1 MNFIEYM
8 KKRNREREDKDNM
21 YPVIMSDREALNFL
35 EDYLL
40 GDDYQITDPISNA
53 QANVIVVHDI
63 LYKYSKRYRKEY
75 KKYKKER
82 RK

>member
-8 KKRNREREDKDNM
+8 KKRNSEREDKDNM

>member
-1 MNFIEYM
+1 MNFIEYI
-8 KKRNREREDKDNM
+8 KKRNSEREDKDNM
-21 YPVIMSDREALNFL
+21 YPVVMTDREALNFL

-82 RK
+82 RR

>member
-1 MNFIEYM
+1 MNFIEYI
-8 KKRNREREDKDNM
+8 KKRNSEREDKDNM
-21 YPVIMSDREALNFL
+21 YPVIMSDREALTFL

-40 GDDYQITDPISNA
+40 GDDYQITDPISNG

-82 RK
+82 RR

>member
-1 MNFIEYM
+1 MNFIEYI
-8 KKRNREREDKDNM
+8 KKRNSEREDKDNM
-21 YPVIMSDREALNFL
+21 YPVVMSDREALNFL

-82 RK
+82 RR

>member
-1 MNFIEYM
+1 MNFIEYI
-8 KKRNREREDKDNM
+8 KKRNSEREDKDNM

-82 RK
+82 K

>member
-8 KKRNREREDKDNM
+8 KKRNSEREDKDNM

-82 RK
+82 RR